1 MTTLKQILH
10 DKDVKVKKLKY
21 QVVYQWKSRVKKKK
35 LLQEHQEIIKYDSPD
50 YPPLLIQYPDL
61 HEHIHES
68 IEFRVADKKKRKEV
82 IKVRIIWHL

>member
-35 LLQEHQEIIKYDSPD
+35 LLQEHQEIIKYDLPD
-50 YPPLLIQYPDL
+50 HPPLLI
-61 HEHIHES
+61 
-68 IEFRVADKKKRKEV
+68 
-82 IKVRIIWHL
+82 